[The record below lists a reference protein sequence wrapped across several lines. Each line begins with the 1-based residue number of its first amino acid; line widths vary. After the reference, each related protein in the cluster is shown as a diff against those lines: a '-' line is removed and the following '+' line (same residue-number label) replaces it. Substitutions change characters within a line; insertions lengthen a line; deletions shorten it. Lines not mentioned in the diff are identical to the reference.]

1 MRPGMLL
8 LAALAAIAACTQVQ
22 DIERVNEVPLVLA
35 DTAGQARTIVYQ
47 LPEPWS
53 DGLSP
58 RTAVLRGTACQLG
71 SQRAT
76 RTTPFTIP
84 DWEYANV
91 FQDEFRRAGYRAL
104 DAVAAGTPAGAGGVA
119 ADFRIV
125 GAMSNVRANV
135 CLPAADQGNIYDGKG
150 EASMTVRWE
159 VHGPAGKGVVYST
172 TQRGYARADEP
183 IPAVPRELMRAA
195 FARAIHGLLAD
206 EGFRAALRRPA
217 G

>member
-1 MRPGMLL
+1 MLL
-8 LAALAAIAACTQVQ
+8 PAALAAIAACTQVQ
-22 DIERVNEVPLVLA
+22 DIARVNEVPLVLA
-35 DTAGQARTIVYQ
+35 DTAGQARTLAYQ
-47 LPEPWS
+47 LPEPSS

-58 RTAVLRGTACQLG
+58 RITVLRGTACQLG

-104 DAVAAGTPAGAGGVA
+104 DAVAAGTPVGAGGVA
-119 ADFRIV
+119 AEFRIIGV
-125 GAMSNVRANV
+125 MSNVRANV
-135 CLPAADQGNIYDGKG
+135 CLPAADLGNVYDGKG
-150 EASMTVRWE
+150 EASLTVRWE
-159 VHGPAGKGVVYST
+159 IHGQAGRGAVYTT
-172 TQRGYARADEP
+172 TQRGYARIDEP

-206 EGFRAALRRPA
+206 EGFRAAMRQ
-217 G
+217 